1 MGLRDVGW
9 ASEWVSVFLDILY
22 HLKRTKTAFMISSSR
37 RPIHP
42 FLNKKSVSW
51 KADQRASI
59 FKFWDWRNLFAFLT
73 SLYWWAKSFERERA
87 KEATEKHGYLI
98 MKARKKRPDLTGQH
112 TRTSAYVHH
121 PSTHTSRLSAPCH
134 PETVSPMILFAFG
147 KCTGSRK

>member
-22 HLKRTKTAFMISSSR
+22 HFKRTKTAFMISSSR

-73 SLYWWAKSFERERA
+73 SLYWWAKRPPKS
-87 KEATEKHGYLI
+87 KDTLSWKQEK
-98 MKARKKRPDLTGQH
+98 K
-112 TRTSAYVHH
+112 TRFDG
-121 PSTHTSRLSAPCH
+121 PTHTHKRIRPTYIHPTHTHPC
-134 PETVSPMILFAFG
+134 PLALIPSMPKEL
-147 KCTGSRK
+147 